1 MGRPPGGLAGC
12 ICTVSGHDF
21 SGAEKQDRVW
31 ALAPGRALRQLH
43 RLQWLKPSFFYELSA
58 RLKPCPDTIHRLER
72 EKSGLRSSQKF
83 ARAAK
88 DRRCCNTKTHPF
100 PSASEPEQSSRR
112 IRFPS
117 SPPPAVP

>member
-21 SGAEKQDRVW
+21 SGAEKQYRVW

-72 EKSGLRSSQKF
+72 EKSGLARWLRLHTNPARRS
-83 ARAAK
+83 
-88 DRRCCNTKTHPF
+88 T
-100 PSASEPEQSSRR
+100 
-112 IRFPS
+112 
-117 SPPPAVP
+117 PPARRE

>member
-72 EKSGLRSSQKF
+72 EKSGLGGVRGVIFRCS
-83 ARAAK
+83 RAAVVMV
-88 DRRCCNTKTHPF
+88 
-100 PSASEPEQSSRR
+100 
-112 IRFPS
+112 
-117 SPPPAVP
+117 PAYTW